1 MNRRNFLSAGALLPV
16 GLSLPHI
23 FISNGSLRL
32 SSNIS
37 LVIQGGLVFSGNG
50 TPGQVADIAIDGGRI
65 IAIAP
70 RIDTTGAQV
79 IDARGMA
86 VCPGF
91 IDIHSHTDLSLLIN
105 PNAESK
111 LRQGVTTEVAGQD
124 GSSIGPWTSDHV
136 AEMNDRYMS
145 RYDVPIDFNDL
156 PSFFKRLDR
165 GETAV
170 NFASMIGAGTVRGHV
185 IGNEDR
191 PATQVELAEML
202 RLVRSAID
210 AGACGLS
217 SGLEYIPGAFASI
230 DELVHLCSPLKA
242 QGLPYASHMRNED
255 NELLAAIE
263 EAITIGQRAGVPTHI
278 SHLKAQGRGN
288 WWKARGALDV
298 IDAAASS
305 GLSVTFDR
313 YPYVAYSTGLGSLFP
328 VWAREGGTDKFLER
342 LDNPDDAPII
352 KEAVLAK
359 VNQLGDWNSVQ
370 VTSTG
375 SDSLTWARGRKLGDL
390 ARERGDDPYALTLYL
405 IRSDRASTG
414 MVGFGMGEDN
424 TTQILSH
431 PRGMICSDGGARAI
445 TGPLSEGTP
454 HPRTYGTFPRVLGH
468 YVRELNAMSLETAIH
483 KMSAMPARVLKL
495 SDRGQLAPGFA
506 ADIVIFN
513 PDTVKDN
520 ATFEQPHQYPTGID
534 YVIVNGQIV
543 LSNGEHT
550 GNRPGTV
557 LRPAKA

>member
-165 GETAV
+165 GEMAV

-288 WWKARGALDV
+288 WWKAQGALDV

-328 VWAREGGTDKFLER
+328 VWAREGGTDKFLGR